1 MSIDAI
7 CQEGVFVLENVSFY
21 RDSKLATDLTAEADW
36 KRRGLYIGPQV
47 QPLFFPL
54 RAPTLKFTSPPQFD
68 TLDLNLQEEFERFL
82 QERGINES
90 LAFFIPEYAQ
100 YKEQKV
106 RSICRRVD
114 CRWLICAV
122 Y

>member
-1 MSIDAI
+1 MPYVKRACSCSRTCRSTGILNWRRTLPPSPIGSAAGSTSALRCDPPPFFSSSSAHT
-7 CQEGVFVLENVSFY
+7 ENFVS
-21 RDSKLATDLTAEADW
+21 S
-36 KRRGLYIGPQV
+36 
-47 QPLFFPL
+47 
-54 RAPTLKFTSPPQFD
+54 QFD

-106 RSICRRVD
+106 RSVCRCVD
-114 CRWLICAV
+114 CSR
-122 Y
+122 